1 MLIDSHGYP
10 MRDDLKE
17 HVQIIRVFY
26 DGIFYMQGSQLKK
39 KGKEVVDLERIQA
52 AKRKK

>member
-1 MLIDSHGYP
+1 MLIDSHGFP

-17 HVQIIRVFY
+17 HVQITRIFY
-26 DGIFYMQGSQLKK
+26 DGIFYMDGSRLCK

-52 AKRKK
+52 AKHKK